1 VRSPFICF
9 FLHATKPCT
18 IQVIMVAADGSWK
31 VAGFAHAIA
40 SNYAAPAP
48 SSAAQYRYDDPFPPV
63 WDELAKVC

>member
-1 VRSPFICF
+1 
-9 FLHATKPCT
+9 
-18 IQVIMVAADGSWK
+18 MVAADGSWK